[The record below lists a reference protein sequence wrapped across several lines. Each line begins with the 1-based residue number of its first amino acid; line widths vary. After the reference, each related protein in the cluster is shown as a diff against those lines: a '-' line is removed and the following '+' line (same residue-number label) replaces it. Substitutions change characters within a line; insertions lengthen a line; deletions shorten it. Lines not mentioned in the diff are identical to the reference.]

1 MKIAITSENGQV
13 FQHFGRTPEFAVFE
27 IEDGKIVGESL
38 LSSGDSGHGALAAIL
53 AESGVETLICGGIGA
68 GAVNALSSLGISV
81 IGGAGGDV
89 RAVAE
94 SFACGTLKTNPNF
107 ACNHH
112 HHEGGCGH
120 HHEDGGHECHC
131 H

>member
-1 MKIAITSENGQV
+1 MKIAVTSENGQV

-27 IEDGKIVGESL
+27 IEGGKIVGEYM
-38 LSSGDSGHGALAAIL
+38 LSSGDSGHGALAAVL
-53 AESGVETLICGGIGA
+53 AGSGVETLICGGIGA

-81 IGGAGGDV
+81 VGGAAGDV

-94 SFACGTLKTNPNF
+94 AFADGSLKTAPDFACS
-107 ACNHH
+107 HH
-112 HHEGGCGH
+112 HNEGGCGH
-120 HHEDGGHECHC
+120 HHGDDGHKCHC